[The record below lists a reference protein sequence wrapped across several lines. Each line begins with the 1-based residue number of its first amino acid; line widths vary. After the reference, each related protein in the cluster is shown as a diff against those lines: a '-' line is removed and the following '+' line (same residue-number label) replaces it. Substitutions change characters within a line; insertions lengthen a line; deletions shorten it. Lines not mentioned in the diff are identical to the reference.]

1 MINYD
6 LNDPHFEI
14 IQLNREVCG
23 DRPKVMGD
31 ETNTIIIKWLNKQRI
46 AQELLIFKKTNK

>member
-6 LNDPHFEI
+6 LNDPHVEI

-23 DRPKVMGD
+23 DSPKVMGD
-31 ETNTIIIKWLNKQRI
+31 ETNTEIIKWLNKQRI
-46 AQELLIFKKTNK
+46 AQ